1 MQTNQIQAEPVSP
14 PITAY
19 IAIFAAI
26 ASISAAAILIRLAL
40 GEAMPPVLIAGSRLL
55 IATVVLTPITLNRYW
70 SHIKNLTRTELI
82 LASVSGV
89 FLAIHFMAWVSSL
102 QYTTVLVSVVIVT
115 TGPIWVAIL
124 EVIFLRIRLSQLV
137 IIGLVIALA
146 GGLYIGLSGHGGETE
161 ALTTAEA
168 DTTLIGAI
176 LSWVGAVAISVYM
189 LIGRKL
195 RTKLPVI
202 PYIWLVYGIAT
213 VVMMVALLLTST
225 PVLGF
230 SVEGY
235 MILLAMGLVPQLIGH
250 SSLNYTLEY
259 FPATF
264 VSMFTQLEPIGSA
277 ILAVIFFNELPP
289 TQQIIGSAVIIS
301 GVLIASRG
309 KVTPSSQ
316 RNTHDTQSE

>member
-1 MQTNQIQAEPVSP
+1 MQNNSINVQSAT

-26 ASISAAAILIRLAL
+26 ASISAAAILIRVAL
-40 GEAMPPVLIAGSRLL
+40 GESMPPILIAASRLFVASV
-55 IATVVLTPITLNRYW
+55 ILTPITLTRYK
-70 SHIKNLTRTELI
+70 SHILKLTRTELL
-82 LASVSGV
+82 LASISGL
-89 FLAIHFMAWVSSL
+89 FLAIHFLAWVSSL

-115 TGPIWVAIL
+115 SGPVWVAIL
-124 EVIFLRIRLSQLV
+124 EVIFLRIRLSKLV
-137 IIGLVIALA
+137 ILGLIIALA
-146 GGLYIGLSGHGGETE
+146 GGLYIGLGGQSE
-161 ALTTAEA
+161 APSEVLEA
-168 DTTLIGAI
+168 NTNTIGAL
-176 LSWVGAVAISVYM
+176 LSWVGAVAVSVYM

-213 VVMMVALLLTST
+213 LVMLLVILVTST

-230 SVEGY
+230 SIEGY
-235 MILLAMGLVPQLIGH
+235 LVLLAMGLVPQLIGH
-250 SSLNYTLEY
+250 SSLNYVLEY

-277 ILAVIFFNELPP
+277 ILAVIFFSEYPP
-289 TQQIIGSAVIIS
+289 IEQIIGSAIIIS

-309 KVTPSSQ
+309 KVS
-316 RNTHDTQSE
+316 

>member
-1 MQTNQIQAEPVSP
+1 MQSNQLEASPVTEA

-19 IAIFAAI
+19 IAIFTAI

-40 GEAMPPVLIAGSRLL
+40 GESMPPILIAGSRLF
-55 IATVVLTPITLNRYW
+55 IATVVLTPLTLSRYW
-70 SHIKNLTRTELI
+70 SHIRGLTRTEFT
-82 LASVSGV
+82 LATVSGV

-124 EVIFLRIRLSQLV
+124 EVIFLRIRLSRLV
-137 IIGLVIALA
+137 IVGLVIALA
-146 GGLYIGLSGHGGETE
+146 GGIFIGLGGSGGE
-161 ALTTAEA
+161 AVASDVTAEA
-168 DTTLIGAI
+168 DTTIIGAV
-176 LSWVGAVAISVYM
+176 LSWIGAMAVAVYM

-195 RTKLPVI
+195 RAKLPVI

-213 VVMMVALLLTST
+213 LVMLVLVLVTST
-225 PVLGF
+225 PVFGF
-230 SVEGY
+230 SIEGY
-235 MILLAMGLVPQLIGH
+235 LVLLAMGLVPQLIGH
-250 SSLNYTLEY
+250 SSLNYVLEY

-277 ILAVIFFNELPP
+277 ILAFIFFSELPP
-289 TQQIIGSAVIIS
+289 TQQILGSAIIIS

-309 KVTPSSQ
+309 KVTSSDQ
-316 RNTHDTQSE
+316 KDNS

>member
-1 MQTNQIQAEPVSP
+1 MQSNQLQASSVNP

-19 IAIFAAI
+19 VAIFVAI

-40 GEAMPPVLIAGSRLL
+40 GEDMPPVLIAGSRLF
-55 IATVVLTPITLNRYW
+55 IATVILTPITLNRYW
-70 SHIKNLTRTELI
+70 SHIQNLTRTELI
-82 LASVSGV
+82 LASISGI

-124 EVIFLRIRLSQLV
+124 EVIFLRIRLSRLV
-137 IIGLVIALA
+137 IVGLVIALA
-146 GGLYIGLSGHGGETE
+146 GGIFIGLSGHGGE
-161 ALTTAEA
+161 AEA
-168 DTTLIGAI
+168 VQATEDTTIIGAI
-176 LSWVGAVAISVYM
+176 LSWIGAMAVAVYM

-195 RTKLPVI
+195 RAKLPVI

-213 VVMMVALLLTST
+213 LVMLVVMLVTST

-230 SVEGY
+230 STEGY
-235 MILLAMGLVPQLIGH
+235 LVLLAMGLVPQLIGH
-250 SSLNYTLEY
+250 SSLNYVLEY

-277 ILAVIFFNELPP
+277 VLAFIFFSELPP
-289 TQQIIGSAVIIS
+289 SQQIIGSGIIIF
-301 GVLIASRG
+301 GVLLASRG
-309 KVTPSSQ
+309 KVTPS
-316 RNTHDTQSE
+316 E